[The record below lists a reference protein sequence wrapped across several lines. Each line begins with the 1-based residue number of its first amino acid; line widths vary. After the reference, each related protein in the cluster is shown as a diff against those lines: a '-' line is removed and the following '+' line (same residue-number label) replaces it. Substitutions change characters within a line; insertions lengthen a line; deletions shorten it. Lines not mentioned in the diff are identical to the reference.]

1 MEPMKFVCL
10 LLVLISSTTA
20 WLSLAHPSRVS
31 KDTKAAGKEAANAS
45 VSSAKGLLEDESW
58 PVSTAFTNKKIIKG
72 RRMQAMGNNIVKQDR
87 KKEHAGAVAG
97 RRTTSNISS
106 SNQVGGKYE
115 GHEEGYENGGS
126 TSSSSSVEHEQ
137 NVYRSSEQIDDE
149 AAGFVAFNADYHE
162 PRHHPP
168 KNN

>member
-1 MEPMKFVCL
+1 MLFY
-10 LLVLISSTTA
+10 
-20 WLSLAHPSRVS
+20 
-31 KDTKAAGKEAANAS
+31 DDQ
-45 VSSAKGLLEDESW
+45 GLLEDESW
-58 PVSTAFTNKKIIKG
+58 AATACTNKLKIKG
-72 RRMQAMGNNIVKQDR
+72 RKMQAMGNNIVKQDDQ

-97 RRTTSNISS
+97 RTTSNISS

-115 GHEEGYENGGS
+115 GHEEGKNGGS

-149 AAGFVAFNADYHE
+149 ADGFVAFNADYHE